1 MKQRRILLV
10 DADQE
15 FQRFLTKALA
25 PYGFEIVRDDSA
37 DALTRIAQLAV
48 AAVIIAVD
56 DPDKRGYALFNKA
69 KKGAAAN
76 VPVVLATS
84 TILPEVFSGHR
95 KLKVHADEYLD
106 KRTLS
111 RPELIGKLDN
121 LLGLGEII
129 ASSPDMALLV
139 DDDYLVDDDVLVDEV
154 DSAELDLGAI
164 DDLIVDERMVS
175 DNDLLLGDLDAE
187 ADAAFAMLTDG
198 VEDSGSQPA
207 LEPEPEPE
215 VVPVAPP
222 APVAVAVAFKSPA
235 TPSGGVPAVGPARGP
250 ERSRPLRRPPC

>member
-1 MKQRRILLV
+1 M
-10 DADQE
+10 
-15 FQRFLTKALA
+15 
-25 PYGFEIVRDDSA
+25 
-37 DALTRIAQLAV
+37 

-129 ASSPDMALLV
+129 ASSPAMALLV

-215 VVPVAPP
+215 VVPVAPLTP
-222 APVAVAVAFKSPA
+222 VVPVAHNAGKLWGRNAFLKYP
-235 TPSGGVPAVGPARGP
+235 GVITMSIGFPINPQGLGAEELNQRVEAWIENEMQRLP
-250 ERSRPLRRPPC
+250 